1 MILEYYNFLSE
12 KELDSLDKK
21 CIDFNGN
28 NFDKIN
34 KKTSSNYYNRV
45 FVSDLNLD
53 NYFTNIK
60 SVLEKIVDKQKFDLI
75 DFSKNYSWINKVVPE
90 TNKNDDFH
98 HDMSYMTAVTYLNN
112 DFQGGEFEYK
122 DINSSIF
129 KIIPEKNKTLIMDEK
144 LNHRVLP
151 VKSGVRYSLVTFFQF
166 IPKEKKTL
174 F

>member
-1 MILEYYNFLSE
+1 L
-12 KELDSLDKK
+12 KWA
-21 CIDFNGN
+21 
-28 NFDKIN
+28 
-34 KKTSSNYYNRV
+34 
-45 FVSDLNLD
+45 
-53 NYFTNIK
+53 
-60 SVLEKIVDKQKFDLI
+60 QKFDLI